1 VRRPPDRDRSKDR
14 SKQIRVNEE
23 INARE
28 VRVISDD
35 GSQVGIMSP
44 HQALALAEQ
53 ADLDLVEV
61 APDGKPPVCRIMD
74 FRKYIYELRRKER
87 SARKKQHVVKV
98 KGIRLTPN
106 IDSHDFNFKNQ
117 DARKFLEQGAKVRVW
132 VQFKGRSITHREIGN
147 EVLKRFAEELSD
159 IAKIEAEAKMEGP
172 RNLVMLLTKK

>member
-1 VRRPPDRDRSKDR
+1 MRKPPDRDRSRDR

-23 INARE
+23 ITAPQL
-28 VRVISDD
+28 RVIGDD
-35 GSQVGIMSP
+35 GSQIGIMTP
-44 HQALALAEQ
+44 DQALSLADE
-53 ADLDLVEV
+53 AGLDLVEV

-74 FRKYIYELRRKER
+74 FGKYMYELRRKER

-117 DARKFLEQGAKVRVW
+117 DARRFLEQGSKVRVW
-132 VQFKGRSITHREIGN
+132 VQFKGRSITHREIGQ
-147 EVLKRFAEELSD
+147 EVLTRFAEELSD
-159 IAKIEAEAKMEGP
+159 IAKIEAEPKMEGP